1 MKKKAAMIVLAVL
14 AGFIVFDRLLMP
26 FYISKGR
33 TRTVP
38 DVTRM
43 EYEKARHELRRAGL
57 DAKKSYHVKYLS
69 NIDSNIVLVQTP
81 EAGAR
86 VKPGR
91 TVYLVVNRREK
102 PSFQMPD
109 LSGRPEFDV
118 RQTLARLDMTLDS
131 IQVSAVSSPEEDGM
145 VISQSIPAQTMVK
158 PGASVSIIIGKLES
172 SPVGLQKVAVPDVLG
187 MSLSEARRVMS
198 SSSLSNGR
206 VNYEHSALLVPNTV
220 ISQKPGA
227 NAFVSPGTPVDL
239 TVATSA
245 E

>member
-1 MKKKAAMIVLAVL
+1 MKKAGMIVLAFVAFL
-14 AGFIVFDRLLMP
+14 VVFDRILMP
-26 FYISKGR
+26 LYISRGQVK
-33 TRTVP
+33 TVP

-43 EYEKARHELRRAGL
+43 DYEDAEKVLRQAGL

-69 NIDSNIVLVQTP
+69 RIDSNIVLSQTP
-81 EAGAR
+81 VPGSG

-109 LSGRPEFDV
+109 LGGRPEFDV
-118 RQTLARLDMTLDS
+118 RQTLARLDLVLEDVQLSTLT
-131 IQVSAVSSPEEDGM
+131 SPENDGR

-158 PGASVSIIIGKLES
+158 PGTPVSVIIGKLEVA
-172 SPVGLQKVAVPDVLG
+172 PEGLRKIAVPDVLG
-187 MSLSEARRVMS
+187 MSLAEAQQIMS
-198 SSSLSNGR
+198 SNGLVTGR
-206 VNYEHSALLVPNTV
+206 ISYEYSAILVPNTV

-227 NAFVSPGTPVDL
+227 NAFVSPGMPVDL
-239 TVATSA
+239 TVVTAA

>member
-1 MKKKAAMIVLAVL
+1 MKKAGMFVLAIL
-14 AGFIVFDRLLMP
+14 AFLVVFDRILMP
-26 FYISKGR
+26 LYISQGQEK
-33 TRTVP
+33 TVP

-43 EYEKARHELRRAGL
+43 AYEDAEQALRQAGL

-69 NIDSNIVLVQTP
+69 RIDSNIVLSQTP
-81 EAGAR
+81 VAGSR

-118 RQTLARLDMTLDS
+118 RQTLARLDLVLEGVQMGT
-131 IQVSAVSSPEEDGM
+131 VTSPEDDGR
-145 VISQSIPAQTMVK
+145 VISQSIPARTMVK
-158 PGASVSIIIGKLES
+158 PGASVSVIIGKLEI
-172 SPVGLQKVAVPDVLG
+172 SPEGLRKITVPDVLG
-187 MSLSEARRVMS
+187 MSLSEAQQIMS
-198 SSSLSNGR
+198 SNGLATGR
-206 VNYEHSALLVPNTV
+206 VSYEYSAILVPNTV

-227 NAFVSPGTPVDL
+227 NAFVSPGMPVDL
-239 TVATSA
+239 TVVTAA